1 MFRLSQKADYGL
13 ILLSSLARA
22 QADPASRERR
32 GGFTSVSAIAK
43 KNKIPTKFL
52 SQIAQDLRHAGVI
65 SAREGIRGGYTLAR
79 AAEEIKLLDVLKV
92 LDKELFSGEC
102 FEDDHEC
109 LCGAKEMW
117 VSLRKEMEETLG
129 KKTVADLVVDAERKT
144 TKD

>member
-22 QADPASRERR
+22 GLHPG

-65 SAREGIRGGYTLAR
+65 SAREGVGGGYTLAR
-79 AAEEIKLLDVLKV
+79 AADKIKLLEVLKV
-92 LDKELFSGEC
+92 LDKDLFSGEC

-117 VSLRKEMEETLG
+117 MSLRKEMEETLG
-129 KKTVADLVVDAERKT
+129 KKTVADLVEK
-144 TKD
+144 